1 MPPKCKFEN
10 KKIINA
16 AFSVLRKQGWEMI
29 SARSIAKSLNSSTT
43 PIYTYLK
50 SMKNLKK
57 ELIKKTILILDDYL
71 SRKNTGDK
79 LLDMGVG
86 YILFAKEEKYLF
98 RFLNDEKH
106 MGLIIE
112 HGRRIFKSKADNL
125 SDYHLTRNYSEA
137 DKIKYLFVGWMFS
150 HGLADLINNSFDSY
164 FPVFKDE
171 KKITEF
177 VFESII
183 RYWEGEKNIKQHNLL
198 RGPNIKE

>member
-1 MPPKCKFEN
+1 MPPRCKFEN
-10 KKIINA
+10 KKIITA

-57 ELIKKTILILDDYL
+57 ELIKKTILVLDDYL
-71 SRKNTGDK
+71 SRQNTGDK

-86 YILFAKEEKYLF
+86 YILFAKEEKHLF

-106 MGLIIE
+106 MELIVE
-112 HGRRIFKSKADNL
+112 HGRKIFQSKAEAL
-125 SDYHLTRNYSEA
+125 SDYHLTRDYSEE
-137 DKIKYLFVGWMFS
+137 DKIKYLFAGWMFA
-150 HGLADLINNSFDSY
+150 HGLADLINNSYDLY
-164 FPVFKDE
+164 FPVFTDE

-177 VFESII
+177 VFESIV
-183 RYWEGEKNIKQHNLL
+183 RYWEGEKNIKQKSLL
-198 RGPNIKE
+198 KGSNRKE